1 MFRTKT
7 IIRARKLG
15 KDDDIFP
22 GAWAIIRG
30 KRTRI
35 FHIGISRL
43 FRLISTLIQ
52 DKGKV
57 YSIDI
62 IIKRRK

>member
-1 MFRTKT
+1 MYRDKT
-7 IIRARKLG
+7 IIRLRKLG
-15 KDDDIFP
+15 KDDDMFP
-22 GAWAIIRG
+22 GAWAIMRG

-43 FRLISTLIQ
+43 FRLIATLIE

-57 YSIDI
+57 YSIEI
-62 IIKRRK
+62 VVKRKR

>member
-43 FRLISTLIQ
+43 FRLISTLIS
-52 DKGKV
+52 DKKYI

-62 IIKRRK
+62 IIKRKR